1 MPSELETDIDCV
13 EDDSNGMD
21 VVALDVVS
29 TLEEGTSV
37 EVVLAIVDPVWDD
50 STAEVEDDDAKVSWE
65 FPLFELD
72 GAKVI
77 IVAKEEEEEE
87 EEVKERGA
95 DDDDVENDEDDEDD
109 VENDE
114 DDVSEDEDE
123 ESWEEKGAID
133 ETKAELEVKRKPED
147 ADGSAVAEDV
157 PDDSILWDD
166 SISYVELEDVE
177 EPDEIVGLIV
187 ETVEVETNEFVWV
200 ALTCSEADTVETS
213 VIFSVVEETTEL
225 AKVIGYTLVVVYE
238 IVLTTTLAGARVFV

>member
-72 GAKVI
+72 GSKVI
-77 IVAKEEEEEE
+77 IVAKEEE

-95 DDDDVENDEDDEDD
+95 DDDG

-123 ESWEEKGAID
+123 ESWEEKGAVD

-147 ADGSAVAEDV
+147 ADCSAVAEDV

>member
-95 DDDDVENDEDDEDD
+95 DDDDVENDEDD
-109 VENDE
+109 
-114 DDVSEDEDE
+114 VSEDED
-123 ESWEEKGAID
+123 
-133 ETKAELEVKRKPED
+133 ED

>member
-77 IVAKEEEEEE
+77 IVAKEEEEE
-87 EEVKERGA
+87 VKERGA
-95 DDDDVENDEDDEDD
+95 DDDG

-147 ADGSAVAEDV
+147 ADCSAVAEDV

>member
-21 VVALDVVS
+21 VVALDVAS

-72 GAKVI
+72 GSKVI
-77 IVAKEEEEEE
+77 IVAKEEEEE
-87 EEVKERGA
+87 VNERGA
-95 DDDDVENDEDDEDD
+95 DDDD

>member
-95 DDDDVENDEDDEDD
+95 DDDDVENDEDD
-109 VENDE
+109 
-114 DDVSEDEDE
+114 VSEDEDE
-123 ESWEEKGAID
+123 ESWEEKGAVD
-133 ETKAELEVKRKPED
+133 ETKAELEVKQKPED

-225 AKVIGYTLVVVYE
+225 A
-238 IVLTTTLAGARVFV
+238 

>member
-87 EEVKERGA
+87 EEEEVKERGA
-95 DDDDVENDEDDEDD
+95 DDDDDD

-123 ESWEEKGAID
+123 ESWEEKGAVD

-200 ALTCSEADTVETS
+200 ALNCSEADTVETS

>member
-72 GAKVI
+72 GSKVI
-77 IVAKEEEEEE
+77 IVAKEEE

-95 DDDDVENDEDDEDD
+95 DDDD

>member
-77 IVAKEEEEEE
+77 IVAKEEEEE
-87 EEVKERGA
+87 VKERGA
-95 DDDDVENDEDDEDD
+95 DDDDVENDED
-109 VENDE
+109 DE

>member
-65 FPLFELD
+65 FPLFDLD

-95 DDDDVENDEDDEDD
+95 DDDD

>member
-95 DDDDVENDEDDEDD
+95 DDDDVENDEDD
-109 VENDE
+109 
-114 DDVSEDEDE
+114 VSEDEDE
-123 ESWEEKGAID
+123 ESWEEKGAVD

-177 EPDEIVGLIV
+177 EPDEIVWLIV

>member
-87 EEVKERGA
+87 VKERGA
-95 DDDDVENDEDDEDD
+95 DDDG

-123 ESWEEKGAID
+123 ESWEEKGAVD

-177 EPDEIVGLIV
+177 EPDEIVWLIV

>member
-50 STAEVEDDDAKVSWE
+50 STAEVEDDDDKVSWE
-65 FPLFELD
+65 FPLFDLD

-77 IVAKEEEEEE
+77 IVAKEEEEE
-87 EEVKERGA
+87 VKERGA
-95 DDDDVENDEDDEDD
+95 DDDD

-225 AKVIGYTLVVVYE
+225 A
-238 IVLTTTLAGARVFV
+238 

>member
-87 EEVKERGA
+87 EVKERGA
-95 DDDDVENDEDDEDD
+95 DDDD

-123 ESWEEKGAID
+123 ESWEEKGAVD

-200 ALTCSEADTVETS
+200 ALTCSEADTVEIS

>member
-87 EEVKERGA
+87 EVKERGA
-95 DDDDVENDEDDEDD
+95 DDDD

>member
-95 DDDDVENDEDDEDD
+95 DDDDVENDEDD

-123 ESWEEKGAID
+123 ESWEEKGAVD

>member
-87 EEVKERGA
+87 VKERGA
-95 DDDDVENDEDDEDD
+95 DDDG

-123 ESWEEKGAID
+123 ESWEEKGAVD

>member
-87 EEVKERGA
+87 EEEEVKERGA
-95 DDDDVENDEDDEDD
+95 DDDDDD

>member
-95 DDDDVENDEDDEDD
+95 DDDD

>member
-1 MPSELETDIDCV
+1 
-13 EDDSNGMD
+13 MD

-77 IVAKEEEEEE
+77 IVAKEEE

-225 AKVIGYTLVVVYE
+225 A
-238 IVLTTTLAGARVFV
+238 

>member
-21 VVALDVVS
+21 VVALDIVS

-87 EEVKERGA
+87 EVKERGA
-95 DDDDVENDEDDEDD
+95 DDDD

-123 ESWEEKGAID
+123 ESWEEKGAVD

>member
-95 DDDDVENDEDDEDD
+95 DDDDVENDEDD
-109 VENDE
+109 
-114 DDVSEDEDE
+114 VSEDEDE
-123 ESWEEKGAID
+123 ESWEEKGAVD
-133 ETKAELEVKRKPED
+133 ETKAELEVKQKPED

>member
-77 IVAKEEEEEE
+77 IVAKEEEEE
-87 EEVKERGA
+87 VKERGA
-95 DDDDVENDEDDEDD
+95 DDVENDEDDEDD

>member
-95 DDDDVENDEDDEDD
+95 DDDDVENDEDD

-123 ESWEEKGAID
+123 ESWEEKGAVD

-166 SISYVELEDVE
+166 SISNVELEDVE

>member
-95 DDDDVENDEDDEDD
+95 DDDDVENDEDD
-109 VENDE
+109 
-114 DDVSEDEDE
+114 VSEDEDE
-123 ESWEEKGAID
+123 ESWEEKGAVD